1 MAASDKEGHRV
12 WSEASSTGQEAYGLT
27 ILIAEY
33 SRRFAAWG
41 VNIIGTDI

>member
-1 MAASDKEGHRV
+1 M